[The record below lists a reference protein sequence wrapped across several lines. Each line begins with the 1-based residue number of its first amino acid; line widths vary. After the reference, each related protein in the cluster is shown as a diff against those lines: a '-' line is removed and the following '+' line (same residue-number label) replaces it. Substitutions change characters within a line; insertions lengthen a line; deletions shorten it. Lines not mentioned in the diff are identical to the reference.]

1 MHTKQLELAQAA
13 ALRHP
18 VEAVKVLGVTTDTIP
33 QELSVIFT
41 RAYKDINVGFGEND
55 ICKTAICNAVE
66 MWRSAR
72 RIPEWLAAA
81 CVKASN
87 NG

>member
-1 MHTKQLELAQAA
+1 MRNKQMELAQAA
-13 ALRHP
+13 ALRDP
-18 VEAVKVLGVTTDTIP
+18 VEAVKTLGVTIDTKP
-33 QELSVIFT
+33 PELNSIFT
-41 RAYKDINVGFGEND
+41 QAYKDVNVGFGEND